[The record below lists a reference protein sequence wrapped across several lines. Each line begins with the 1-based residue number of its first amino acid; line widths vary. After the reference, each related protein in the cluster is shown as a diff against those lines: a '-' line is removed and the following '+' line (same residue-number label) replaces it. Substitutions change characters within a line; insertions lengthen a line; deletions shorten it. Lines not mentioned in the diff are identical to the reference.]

1 MERGRV
7 LIAEGRGDVAFALG
21 ALLSSDGFSVELASS
36 GHAALESATRCPFD
50 VVICS
55 AHLDGM
61 HDMQLLD
68 RLHGL
73 HPPPPVIVTAEQ
85 PAVQDAVLA
94 IKHGAFQFVG
104 GDAVSSTLR
113 ELVHEAAQQVRRP
126 VAPRAVALGATADL
140 VAVSPAMQSL
150 FESVDLI
157 AQSSAPVLIR
167 GESGTGKERIAR
179 AIHTRGNRKGRPFV
193 AVNAAAIPEQLL
205 ESEMFGHVK
214 GAFTG
219 ATQTRRGVFD
229 EADGGT
235 VLLDEIGD
243 MPFSLQAKLL
253 RVLQFGEVRPVG
265 CERTHTVDVR
275 IVAATHRNLEAL
287 VRENRFRDDLRYRL
301 NVLSLDIPPLRMRR
315 EDIPPLAMHFLDR
328 AVARTPMSP
337 VRAIDEAGMEILR
350 NAPWPGNVRELEST
364 IERLVVL
371 TRDEIVSRRHLSFLG
386 AEAVSEPWGVD
397 RHRLMTLREMNQS
410 YLAWVLQQTDGDK
423 ARAARILDIDLSTLY
438 RWQRANR

>member
-1 MERGRV
+1 
-7 LIAEGRGDVAFALG
+7 LGD
-21 ALLSSDGFSVELASS
+21 LLASDGFTVELASTGS
-36 GHAALESATRCPFD
+36 TALETATRSQFD

-55 AHLDGM
+55 SNLEGM
-61 HDMQLLD
+61 SDMQLLD

-73 HPPPPVIVTAEQ
+73 HPPPPVIVTADN
-85 PAVQDAVLA
+85 PAITDAVAA
-94 IKHGAFQFVG
+94 IKHGAFQFVSG
-104 GDAVSSTLR
+104 ESLSTTLR
-113 ELVHEAAQQVRRP
+113 GLVQEATHDHRRP
-126 VAPRAVALGATADL
+126 VSQRATSLGATSEL
-140 VAVSPAMQSL
+140 VAASPAMQSL
-150 FESVDLI
+150 LESVALV
-157 AQSSAPVLIR
+157 AQSSAPVLIQ

-179 AIHTRGNRKGRPFV
+179 AIHARGPRKNRSFV

-205 ESEMFGHVK
+205 ESEMFGHVR

-243 MPFSLQAKLL
+243 MPFALQAKLL

-265 CERTHTVDVR
+265 GERTHTVDVR
-275 IVAATHRNLEAL
+275 VIAATHRNLDVL
-287 VRENRFRDDLRYRL
+287 VNENKFRDDLRYRL
-301 NVLSLDIPPLRMRR
+301 NVLTLDLPPLRMRR
-315 EDIPPLAMHFLDR
+315 EDIPPLALHFLER
-328 AVARTPMSP
+328 AAARTPTSP
-337 VRAIDEAGMEILR
+337 VRGIDDAAMEVLR
-350 NAPWPGNVRELEST
+350 NAPWPGNVRELESA

-371 TRDEIVSRRHLSFLG
+371 SREEMITPRHLGFIG
-386 AEAVSEPWGVD
+386 ADSVSEPWGVD

-410 YLAWVLQQTDGDK
+410 YLAWVLRQTDGDK